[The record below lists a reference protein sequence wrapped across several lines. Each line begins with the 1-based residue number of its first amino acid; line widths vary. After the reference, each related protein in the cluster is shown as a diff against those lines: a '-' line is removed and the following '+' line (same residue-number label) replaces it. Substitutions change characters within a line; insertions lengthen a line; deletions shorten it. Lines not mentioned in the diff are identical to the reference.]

1 MKNKLL
7 IFDLDG
13 TLYDTREVNFLSYQ
27 HALAQEG
34 IKLDREF
41 YYRNC
46 NGRYYKDYLPDICS
60 TISQTQMERI
70 HETKKGCYNTYLI
83 NAVENT
89 FLFDMI
95 IALTSTYHIALVTTA
110 SKKNAYDILNTF
122 RRRELFELILSQEDV
137 ACKKPDPEGF
147 LKAMDYFKIPPER
160 TTIFEDS
167 DPGIAAAQASSANYL
182 RINGYN

>member
-46 NGRYYKDYLPDICS
+46 NGRYY
-60 TISQTQMERI
+60 
-70 HETKKGCYNTYLI
+70 
-83 NAVENT
+83 
-89 FLFDMI
+89 
-95 IALTSTYHIALVTTA
+95 
-110 SKKNAYDILNTF
+110 
-122 RRRELFELILSQEDV
+122 
-137 ACKKPDPEGF
+137 
-147 LKAMDYFKIPPER
+147 
-160 TTIFEDS
+160 
-167 DPGIAAAQASSANYL
+167 
-182 RINGYN
+182 